1 MEAGVGVLV
10 GLLAL
15 LRLTGSSS
23 SPREKNAPLL
33 ALLTPPGPDPRL
45 RRSEAELEAA
55 PVLPLVSRWSPA
67 SEAVRVLRLS

>member
-1 MEAGVGVLV
+1 MV

-23 SPREKNAPLL
+23 SPREKKAPLL
-33 ALLTPPGPDPRL
+33 ALLRPPGPDPRL
-45 RRSEAELEAA
+45 TRSEAEAA
-55 PVLPLVSRWSPA
+55 PLFPLVRRESPA